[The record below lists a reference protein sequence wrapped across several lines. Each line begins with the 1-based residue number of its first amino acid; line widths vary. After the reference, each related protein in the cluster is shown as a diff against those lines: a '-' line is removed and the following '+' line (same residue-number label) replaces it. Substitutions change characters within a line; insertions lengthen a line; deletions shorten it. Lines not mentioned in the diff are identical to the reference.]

1 MVWCGLY
8 SRSVRAL
15 HGQLRNLLLLLTND
29 DLEHAQKCFRVEIG
43 FGVKRLAHGW
53 LVHPE
58 FFALVSEALERFKFT
73 TSSGTRVLEAF
84 VSILSRPINLLS
96 QSQILRETDCGRDIQ

>member
-8 SRSVRAL
+8 SRGVRAL
-15 HGQLRNLLLLLTND
+15 HGQLRNLLLQLTND

-43 FGVKRLAHGW
+43 FGLNRVPPGW
-53 LVHPE
+53 LGHPE
-58 FFALVSEALERFKFT
+58 FFALFNEALERFKFT

-84 VSILSRPINLLS
+84 CL
-96 QSQILRETDCGRDIQ
+96 QSFKAYQFT